1 MKLVIKNSHK
11 TIFNLK
17 RRLKKEMN
25 ARQILLDK
33 MKRLDVVSGQAKLT
47 ENDHKELLIL
57 EKIETKIRISEMR
70 LESMIMILR
79 DI

>member
-1 MKLVIKNSHK
+1 
-11 TIFNLK
+11 
-17 RRLKKEMN
+17 
-25 ARQILLDK
+25 

-47 ENDHKELLIL
+47 EHDERELANL
-57 EKIETKIRISEMR
+57 EKIETKVRISELR